1 MRRRLVS
8 VLAAALLGGCGGGIV
23 WTLDND
29 DPPSVSLAVSPTTAA
44 PGQVVR
50 LVAAASDDGFVD
62 GVDFYRIDP
71 DGRTFWLGGDGRGP
85 WEIDTVIPTSA
96 ARGSTIWFYA
106 RATDDVGQQSDSR
119 LVAVTV
125 Q

>member
-1 MRRRLVS
+1 M
-8 VLAAALLGGCGGGIV
+8 LAAALLSGCGGGLFFA
-23 WTLDND
+23 LDGD
-29 DPPSVSLAVSPTTAA
+29 DPPSVSLVVSPTTAA

-50 LVAAASDDGFVD
+50 LSAAASDDDYVD

-71 DGRTFWLGGDGRGP
+71 DGRSFWVGGDGRGP
-85 WEIDTVIPTSA
+85 WEIDAVIPTSA
-96 ARGSTIWFYA
+96 ARGSTVWFFA
-106 RATDDVGQQSDSR
+106 RAFDSVGQETDSR

>member
-1 MRRRLVS
+1 M
-8 VLAAALLGGCGGGIV
+8 LAAALLGGCGGGIV

-44 PGQVVR
+44 PGQVVH
-50 LVAAASDDGFVD
+50 LAAAASDDGFVD

-71 DGRTFWLGGDGRGP
+71 DGRSFWLGGDGRGP

-96 ARGSTIWFYA
+96 LRGSTIWFYA

>member
-1 MRRRLVS
+1 M
-8 VLAAALLGGCGGGIV
+8 LAAALLGGCGGGII

-44 PGQVVR
+44 PGEVVR
-50 LVAAASDDGFVD
+50 LVAAASDDDFVD

-85 WEIDTVIPTSA
+85 WEIDAVIPSNIAPGNTV
-96 ARGSTIWFYA
+96 WFYA
-106 RATDDVGQQSDSR
+106 RATDSVGQQTDSR